1 MKLRSTILFIRNAL
15 ILALVIV
22 LALDFCGEFGL
33 IPRKVI
39 DLCET
44 RLRQRGLRVSL
55 DGLRIGLF
63 RGVFANGVRLDDAL
77 SPHHRL
83 LEVEQVWFRPDL
95 NELFR
100 GRAALA
106 QAKFSGGRLF
116 LPAAESAGQPPLTL
130 DSIEA
135 RLSLAGRTLSL
146 DACSARLRGSQ
157 LQLQGKV
164 LDLQLPT
171 ARKALS
177 WQTLLEMLS
186 PEQRD
191 HWEKTQRFLRAQT
204 FPRHE
209 GALNLEFLIPAEGLS
224 QGKLFGA
231 FSFSDFTIKGHE
243 VRKLKGEFRL
253 SREQLELAP
262 LSVFSSGGD
271 VSQAEIQLML
281 PEKRVSGRAWGD
293 LEPRML
299 LRLLPPALGKA
310 LLGLEMPTP
319 AKFAFSLKPSPYD
332 MASWQGRL
340 SLNAANF
347 TFRQL
352 PVNLLQLEAEL
363 EENRCVVKDAKLVLA
378 GAQSEELSAALVFSP
393 DQRRLSGSLNGT
405 VFLLKRLPQLGL
417 ALPPALA
424 HLSLKPDA
432 QPDRLSLT
440 LQDSPLNQSDLRVQG
455 ELDLRSLQLGRQPV
469 HQLTGHFSLSPGQ
482 LVVNELQMVLDS
494 PAKTSA
500 ATGEIRLDLLK
511 HRLQASLRGSLKT
524 SELNGMIPD
533 KLRLKRIVDNLYSE
547 ALNYSVTLAD
557 SPWQPTLWAGD
568 GTIAADMGQYEEL
581 LVQDLRGKLSFN
593 PDLFVADLSSGG
605 SVATGPLQ
613 ASCRV
618 NLKTGE
624 LRIQGHAVADPLKL
638 NVFVPAGRARQAYD
652 KVWRGFE
659 WSTASPPDISLNSL
673 ILMPRRG
680 NKPYNLSID
689 GGMHSVDCA
698 YRGQKLDRL
707 SGQVN
712 LRLPQQVKILEIKAR
727 QGSQELLGE
736 LLFSLGSEPTC
747 RFSGHGLFDPWL
759 VLGTISPSWMK
770 LAPSYDFASNSRL
783 NFRGLVPLRDVSAT
797 EASGTLDTPSTTV
810 LDYPFTNLRTNWQWR
825 DGHLQFPDIQANL
838 HEGTCAANVDC
849 DLIRK
854 QGHIQITLED
864 VQLKTLVKSSALKG
878 EAKLAGTCNLK
889 YDSSGE
895 VMTLDGPGNIH
906 LSEANLWEIPFFG
919 KLGNLLSLGL
929 LKRAAGLGRI
939 STLDANLEFNG
950 TAVKVPEFSTNG
962 TILSLKGDGVYQRPN
977 QEMNFRVQ
985 GILLKQTYFIPL
997 ATRLL
1002 SWIFEAE
1009 LHGTASDP
1017 EWKLISALRRSI
1029 SDE

>member
-15 ILALVIV
+15 ILVLAIV
-22 LALDFCGEFGL
+22 LVLDFCGEFGL

-63 RGVFANGVRLDDAL
+63 KGVRANGVRLGDAL
-77 SPHHRL
+77 SPHRRL
-83 LEVEQVWFRPDL
+83 LEVEQLWLRPDL
-95 NELFR
+95 KELLR
-100 GRAALA
+100 GRPALA
-106 QAKFSGGRLF
+106 QARIRGGRLF
-116 LPAAESAGQPPLTL
+116 LPDAESADRPPLTL
-130 DSIEA
+130 DAIDA
-135 RLSLAGRTLSL
+135 RISLAGRTLSL
-146 DACSARLRGSQ
+146 DDCSARLRGSL
-157 LQLQGKV
+157 LQLQGKL

-171 ARKALS
+171 AKKAVS
-177 WQTLLEMLS
+177 WQTILAKLS

-191 HWEKTQRFLRAQT
+191 HWEKTQDFLRAQT

-224 QGKLFGA
+224 QGQLLGA

-243 VRKLKGEFRL
+243 VRKLKGGFKL
-253 SREQLELAP
+253 TRESLALAP
-262 LSVFSSGGD
+262 LSVFASGGD
-271 VSQAEIQLML
+271 VSQAEIRLLL
-281 PEKRVSGRAWGD
+281 PEKRVSGKVWGD

-299 LRLLPPALGKA
+299 QRLLPPALGKA

-319 AKFAFSLKPSPYD
+319 AKFAFILNPSPYD
-332 MASWQGRL
+332 MAAWQGHL

-352 PVNLLQLEAEL
+352 PVSLLQLEAEL
-363 EENRCVVKDAKLVLA
+363 EENRCVVKDAKVVLA
-378 GAQSEELSAALVFSP
+378 GGQNEELSAALVLSP
-393 DQRRLSGSLNGT
+393 SERRLSGSLNGT
-405 VFLLKRLPQLGL
+405 IFLLKRLPQLGL
-417 ALPPALA
+417 TLPPALA

-440 LQDSPLNQSDLRVQG
+440 LQDSPLSQSGLRVQG
-455 ELDLRSLQLGRQPV
+455 ELDFRSLKIGRQPV
-469 HQLTGHFSLSPGQ
+469 HQLKGQFSLSPGQ
-482 LVVNELQMVLDS
+482 VVVSELQLMLD
-494 PAKTSA
+494 PQAQTSA
-500 ATGEIRLDLLK
+500 AAGEIRLDLQK

-524 SELNGMIPD
+524 SELNGMIPG
-533 KLRLKRIVDNLYSE
+533 KLPLKRIVDNLYSE

-557 SPWQPTLWAGD
+557 SPWQPALWVGD
-568 GTIAADMGQYEEL
+568 GTIATDMGQYEEL
-581 LVQDLRGKLSFN
+581 LVRDLRGKLSFN
-593 PDLFVADLSSGG
+593 PDAFVADLSSGS

-613 ASCRV
+613 ATCQL

-652 KVWRGFE
+652 KVWDGFE
-659 WSTASPPDISLNSL
+659 WSAVSLPDISLNSL

-680 NKPYNLSID
+680 NKPYSLSID
-689 GGMHSVDCA
+689 GGMQTVDCA

-712 LRLPQQVKILEIKAR
+712 LRLPQQVKILEITAG
-727 QGSQELLGE
+727 QGSQEVRGE
-736 LLFSLGSEPTC
+736 ILFTLGSEPTC
-747 RFSGHGLFDPWL
+747 RFKGHGLFDPWL
-759 VLGTISPSWMK
+759 VLGAISPSWMK
-770 LAPSYDFASNSRL
+770 VAPNYVFPSNSRL
-783 NFRGLVPLRDVSAT
+783 NFRGVVPLRDASST
-797 EASGTLDTPSTTV
+797 EVSGTLDTPNTTV
-810 LDYPFTNLRTNWQWR
+810 LDYPFSNLRTTWQWR
-825 DGHLQFPDIQANL
+825 DGHLRFPDIQATL
-838 HEGTCAANVDC
+838 HEGACAANVDC

-854 QGHIQITLED
+854 QGRIQITLED

-878 EAKLAGTCNLK
+878 AAKLAGTCNLK

-895 VMTLDGPGNIH
+895 VMTLNGPGNVH

-919 KLGNLLSLGL
+919 KLGSLLTLGF
-929 LKRAAGLGRI
+929 LKSAGGLGRI
-939 STLDANLEFNG
+939 STLDANLEFKG
-950 TAVKVPEFSTNG
+950 TAVTVPEFSTNG
-962 TILSLKGDGVYQRPN
+962 TIISLKGDGVYQRPN

-985 GILLKQTYFIPL
+985 GVLLKQTYFIPL

-1029 SDE
+1029 SDD